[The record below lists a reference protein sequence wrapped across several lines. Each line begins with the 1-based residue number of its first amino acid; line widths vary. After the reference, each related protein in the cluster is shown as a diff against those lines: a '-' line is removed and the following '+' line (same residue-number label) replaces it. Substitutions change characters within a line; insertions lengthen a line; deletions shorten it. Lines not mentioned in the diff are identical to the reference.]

1 MSNHKDTR
9 TSTATQIDETSEQP
23 IWIPKEYLK
32 DNKKLLMIF
41 DYDIYKYIEKEWSA
55 KHN

>member
-9 TSTATQIDETSEQP
+9 TSTAAQIDEISEQP